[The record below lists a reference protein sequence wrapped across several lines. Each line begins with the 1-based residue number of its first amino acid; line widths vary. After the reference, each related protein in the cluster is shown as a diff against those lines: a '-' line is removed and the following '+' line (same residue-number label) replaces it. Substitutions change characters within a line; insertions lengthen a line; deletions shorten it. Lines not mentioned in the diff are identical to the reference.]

1 MEASA
6 GHPEKIVIVGAGHG
20 GGTVASLLRQRGFD
34 GEVVLIGTEPTG
46 PYHRPPLSKNL
57 LKGDFRLP
65 LAPETFYADNRI
77 ELRTETLVT
86 AIDRAS
92 RNVTLADGETV
103 SYDVLVLATG
113 ARARQLPIPGI
124 DLRNVYELRTVVH
137 AEVLAEVLA
146 PGAQLAI
153 VGGGWIGLEVA
164 ASARDAGVA
173 VTVLEREQRLL
184 ARVAGTDLSTF
195 LTDYHRDRGVTIVT
209 GATVQALAPGTG
221 DAVRAVVLAD
231 GTEIEADHV
240 LVGVGAV
247 AEDGLASACGLACAD
262 GVIVDYA
269 SHTDDPAIFAVGDAT
284 RRPLAGLPDLYRL
297 ESIPSTVEQARQ
309 TVAAILGAPPP
320 SPEVP
325 WFWSDQYDLKL
336 RIAGLI
342 AGADTVTVRADPSH
356 RKRAMFHS
364 RDGYL
369 VALEG
374 VNAGAEFTAAR
385 QMIRDHL
392 ELDLEALADG
402 SVPLDQVTVPPLG
415 TPDAASAL
423 ETEDPSQATNV
434 FETTADAADTADAVP
449 ESPPGPA
456 GEPGRPRATFIQTD
470 GSMHSIQI
478 PAGSSLMEGSISN
491 NLPGIV
497 AECGGMCSCGTCHV
511 YIDQPWAGLLPEP
524 EYEEDDLLEFI
535 EHKQDNSRLSCQ
547 LIVTDELDGIVVH
560 VAEYS

>member
-1 MEASA
+1 MEASTQ
-6 GHPEKIVIVGAGHG
+6 HPEKIVIVGAGHG
-20 GGTVASLLRQRGFD
+20 GGTVASLLRQRGFR
-34 GEVVLIGTEPTG
+34 GEVVLIGTEPAG

-57 LKGDFRLP
+57 LKGDLRLP
-65 LAPETFYADNRI
+65 LAPETFYADNEI
-77 ELRTETLVT
+77 ELRTETHV
-86 AIDRAS
+86 ASIDRSAGC
-92 RNVTLADGETV
+92 VTLADGETV

-124 DLRNVYELRTVVH
+124 DLRNVYELRTIAH
-137 AEVLAEVLA
+137 AEVLAEVLT
-146 PGAQLAI
+146 PGAHLAI

-164 ASARDAGVA
+164 ASARDADVT
-173 VTVLEREQRLL
+173 VTVLEREERLL
-184 ARVAGTDLSTF
+184 ARVAGTALSTF

-209 GATVQALAPGTG
+209 AATVQALAPDDG

-231 GTEIEADHV
+231 GAEIEADHV

-247 AEDGLASACGLACAD
+247 AEDDLASACGLACAD

-269 SHTDDPAIFAVGDAT
+269 ARTDDPAIFAVGDAT
-284 RRPLAGLPDLYRL
+284 RRPLAGRPDLYRL

-309 TVAAILGAPPP
+309 AVAAILGEPAPG
-320 SPEVP
+320 PEVP

-342 AGADTVTVRADPSH
+342 AGADTVTVRADGAH
-356 RKRAMFHS
+356 GKLAMFHS
-364 RDGYL
+364 RDGHL

-385 QMIRDHL
+385 QMLRDNL
-392 ELDLEALADG
+392 QLDLEALADP
-402 SVPLDQVTVPPLG
+402 SVPLNQTTVPPLG
-415 TPDAASAL
+415 SSVPTSEL
-423 ETEDPSQATNV
+423 ENEDPAEVTNV
-434 FETTADAADTADAVP
+434 FATTDAPDAVP
-449 ESPPGPA
+449 ELPPGPG
-456 GEPGRPRATFIQTD
+456 GEPGHPLATFIQTD
-470 GSMHSIQI
+470 GSIHSVKI
-478 PAGSSLMEGSISN
+478 PAGSSLMEGSISH
-491 NLPGIV
+491 NLPGII

-511 YIDQPWAGLLPEP
+511 YIDEPWAGLLPEP

-547 LIVTDELDGIVVH
+547 LIVTDELDGIVVR